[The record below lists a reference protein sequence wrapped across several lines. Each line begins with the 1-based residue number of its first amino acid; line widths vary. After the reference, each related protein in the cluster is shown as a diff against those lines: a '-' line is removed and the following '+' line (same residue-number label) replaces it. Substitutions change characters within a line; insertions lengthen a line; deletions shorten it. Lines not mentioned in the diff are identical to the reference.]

1 MIEVVDTE
9 AGLAALAGEWA
20 ALWQSSHTTPF
31 QSPHWLL
38 PWWRQF
44 GTGLPR
50 IAIERRAG
58 SLVGILPLYV
68 LPAERKAL
76 PIGAGTT
83 DYLDALGNPTP
94 LLAPVLDRLRADPV
108 DSLDLIE
115 VPPWSRLRDLSA
127 PGWSATWGQGGPCP
141 VAALPDLP
149 AGIRRKLRMNRNRAE
164 RAGGWQMIDAPH
176 DGLAELVGLHQTRW
190 SAHGEPG
197 VLADP
202 AILAF
207 WHEAAPALHEAGLL
221 RLRLLQIGGVI
232 AAAILALIAPG
243 RIFFY
248 LSGFDEAHAF
258 VSPGTLL
265 LGAMLEEAI
274 AEGRTEAHF
283 LRGQESYKYAWGG
296 IDRPNYSGRLTPLSS
311 VDST

>member
-1 MIEVVDTE
+1 M
-9 AGLAALAGEWA
+9 
-20 ALWQSSHTTPF
+20 
-31 QSPHWLL
+31 
-38 PWWRQF
+38 
-44 GTGLPR
+44 
-50 IAIERRAG
+50 
-58 SLVGILPLYV
+58 
-68 LPAERKAL
+68 
-76 PIGAGTT
+76 
-83 DYLDALGNPTP
+83 
-94 LLAPVLDRLRADPV
+94 LDRLRADPV
-108 DSLDLIE
+108 DHLDLIE
-115 VPPWSRLRDLSA
+115 TPPWSRLRDLEA
-127 PGWSATWGQGGPCP
+127 PGWSASWGQGGPCP
-141 VAALPDLP
+141 VATLPDLP

-164 RAGGWQMIDAPH
+164 RAGGWQMIDAPL
-176 DGLAELVGLHQTRW
+176 DGLPELVRLHQTRW
-190 SAHGEPG
+190 SAHGEAG
-197 VLADP
+197 VLAAP

-207 WHEAAPALHEAGLL
+207 WRDAAPTLHEAGLL